1 MFLSHEIDIKLCQNC
16 AKILFLK
23 LRIKIVDLNLF
34 EINNFSFL
42 IDIIENSIQTSVS
55 SEYQIELFWASIYSY
70 NDYVSIHLTFYFP
83 ILLLITCSQNIIVK
97 VHFIL

>member
-16 AKILFLK
+16 AKIIFLK

-55 SEYQIELFWASIYSY
+55 C
-70 NDYVSIHLTFYFP
+70 D
-83 ILLLITCSQNIIVK
+83 
-97 VHFIL
+97 